1 MDWIANR
8 LELSRGGTGHNLRPM
23 EGLRGLAVLLVFLV
37 HYSTL
42 IAPWIRPHSALASFA
57 ESVHSIGNAGVDLF
71 FVLSGYLI
79 YKSLMDRPQ
88 PFSSFMGRRVARIY
102 PAFLVVFVVYL
113 FLSFLVPAQS
123 KVPQELVPAVLY
135 LIGNLLLLPG
145 LFPIEPMIS
154 VAWSLS
160 YEMFFYLLMPL
171 VIACATLRQRS
182 AAVRIGLF
190 LVAGAMLLA
199 YCVTY
204 GGPISFAMFIA
215 GMLLHEAM
223 LQPNLRPPT
232 QVLAVL
238 ALVAAL
244 AITLVPLAGPA
255 SVMRPLV
262 MSAMFFAICFSC
274 FREPR
279 GWLGRRFSWTPL
291 RWLGNMSYSYYLIH
305 GLALKLAFAVLPF
318 AVARGGSSPWLIG
331 ALLPAM
337 FVLTIFPALA
347 LFLLVERPFSLGR
360 RRRAEPIAAASAAA

>member
-42 IAPWIRPHSALASFA
+42 IGPWIRPHSALAALS

-88 PFSSFMGRRVARIY
+88 PFSSFMGRRVTRIY

-171 VIACATLRQRS
+171 LIAGAGLRQRS
-182 AAVRIGLF
+182 GAWRIGLF
-190 LVAGAMLLA
+190 LASGVILLA
-199 YCVTY
+199 YCTAY
-204 GGPISFAMFIA
+204 GGPTSFAMFIA
-215 GMLLHEAM
+215 GMLLHEAT
-223 LQPNLRPPT
+223 LRPAIRPPA
-232 QVLAVL
+232 QVLALL

-244 AITLVPLAGPA
+244 AITLVPLPGTA
-255 SVMRPLV
+255 SVIRPLV
-262 MSAMFFAICFSC
+262 MSAMFFAVCFSC

-279 GWLGRRFSWTPL
+279 GWLGSRFSWTPL

-305 GLALKLAFAVLPF
+305 GLTLKLAFVVLPV
-318 AVARGGSSPWLIG
+318 AVAPGGSSPWLIG
-331 ALLPAM
+331 ALLPVM
-337 FVLTIFPALA
+337 FVVTVFPALA

-360 RRRAEPIAAASAAA
+360 RRRTEPIPASVAA